1 MRNRWHCRLA
11 VVLLVVL
18 AAGSAQAATRTWT
31 GTASGSWTNP
41 LNWGGTVPVA
51 GDDLVFPVGALNK
64 ASTNDFP
71 AGTSFASIAIGDTGY
86 ALAGNAITLTGS
98 SIGLALLYSVAGA
111 SSASIAN
118 ALTLTG
124 AAALVHTAPP
134 ATSQTLTLSG
144 PITLGAGVF
153 NLNLSGDQA
162 QLVLS
167 GAISASGPT
176 ATLNIA
182 GGIVRLGA
190 SEVLPDFAAVNILA
204 GTFDIGIHTETIRSL
219 AGNPSA
225 TLLLGNPGRLVV
237 RLSLFGDFRGTIAG
251 DGTLVKDFPGLLM
264 LSGNGPAFTGSVA
277 IAMGTIVI
285 APGSSFPAAT
295 FTSFPGGSG
304 GGLQG
309 SGTVGRIVG
318 GSGLPFIRPGQGS
331 TGVLTTGEFWGN
343 GSGLVFDLRGTTPGA
358 THNQLVVNGPVTIGG
373 ELYVSFGYAPAAGEA
388 YRIVDNTT
396 TSPTLGTF
404 SWTPLGALSQGAVF
418 AVPTASG
425 QVALRIDYSGGTGN
439 DVVLTVVDA
448 NLPPLTIASGTLLPA
463 ATAGVPYAT
472 TITTTGGIAPLVW
485 SVSIG
490 QLPPGLVLNTAT
502 GAITGTPTAPAF
514 SSFYISVTD
523 GYGRSASSWFNLVV
537 QAAPQG
543 ATEPIPL
550 LGPWLLA
557 LLAAFV
563 GLLGMRRLR

>member
-1 MRNRWHCRLA
+1 MRNLWHCRIA

-41 LNWGGTVPVA
+41 ANWGGTAPVA

-167 GAISASGPT
+167 GAVSASGPT

-237 RLSLFGDFRGTIAG
+237 REPLSGNFPGTIAG
-251 DGTLVKDFPGLLM
+251 AGTLVTASPGHIR
-264 LSGNGPAFTGSVA
+264 LSGSGPAFTGSVA
-277 IAMGTIVI
+277 IEWGTVEIG
-285 APGSSFPAAT
+285 PGSSFPAAT
-295 FTSFPGGSG
+295 FTSFAGGSG
-304 GGLQG
+304 GSLQG
-309 SGTVGRIVG
+309 SGTVGRIVVN
-318 GSGLPFIRPGQGS
+318 SPGLNVYPGHGPVS
-331 TGVLTTGEFWGN
+331 GVLTAGEYTSS
-343 GSGLVFDLRGTTPGA
+343 GSGTLYFEIRGTTPGA
-358 THNQLVVNGPVTIGG
+358 LHDQLVVNGPVALGG
-373 ELYVSFGYAPAAGEA
+373 GSLYVTFDGYAPAVGDAF
-388 YRIVDNTT
+388 RIIDNTT
-396 TSPTLGTF
+396 PNPTLGTF
-404 SWTPLGALSQGAVF
+404 SGLPEGAVLTYG
-418 AVPTASG
+418 P
-425 QVALRIDYSGGTGN
+425 VAMRISYVGGTGN
-439 DVVLTVVDA
+439 DVVLTVIAV
-448 NLPPLTIASGTLLPA
+448 NVPFLTISTAPLLPA
-463 ATAGVPYAT
+463 ATVGVPYAT
-472 TITTTGGIAPLVW
+472 TIAATGGIAPLVW
-485 SVSIG
+485 SVSSG
-490 QLPPGLVLNTAT
+490 QLPPGLMLNTAT

-514 SSFYISVTD
+514 SNFWVSVTD
-523 GYGRSASSWFNLVV
+523 AYGRSRSARFDLIV

-543 ATEPIPL
+543 AAEPIPL

-557 LLAAFV
+557 LLAALV
-563 GLLGMRRLR
+563 GLLGIRRLR